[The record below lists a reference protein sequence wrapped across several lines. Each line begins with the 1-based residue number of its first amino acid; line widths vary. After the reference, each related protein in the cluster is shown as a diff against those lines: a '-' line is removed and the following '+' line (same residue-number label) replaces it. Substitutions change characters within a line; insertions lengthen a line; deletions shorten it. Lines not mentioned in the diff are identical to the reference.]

1 MLLNMIQM
9 DFGCTGG
16 SGVCEYWFGCSVAVD
31 VVDAW
36 CWVCA
41 VSDW

>member
-1 MLLNMIQM
+1 MIRM

-16 SGVCEYWFGCSVAVD
+16 SGVCEYWFGFSVVVD
-31 VVDAW
+31 VVDVW